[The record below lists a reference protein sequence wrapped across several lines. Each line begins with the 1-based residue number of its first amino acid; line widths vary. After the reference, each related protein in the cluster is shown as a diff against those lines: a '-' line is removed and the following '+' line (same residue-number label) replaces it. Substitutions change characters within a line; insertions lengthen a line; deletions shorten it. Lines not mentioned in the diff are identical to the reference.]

1 MNKVV
6 FIVCIVLF
14 SACHHKDLTST
25 TGASKTHATTI
36 NAGGIKEVVI
46 DATLNIYAIGAYYK
60 MDSMEINND
69 TLSVFVAYSGGC
81 KEHDWSLFTNGVYN
95 KVHPPEITICLKH
108 NNNGDACRQIIKK
121 ELKFN
126 IAKLKYRRKKT
137 VVVILGGNEVD
148 YKTR

>member
-1 MNKVV
+1 MNRL
-6 FIVCIVLF
+6 IVILNIVLL
-14 SACHHKDLTST
+14 SACHHKELTS
-25 TGASKTHATTI
+25 ADNKSKTNATAVT
-36 NAGGIKEVVI
+36 AGGIKDVVI

-60 MDSMEINND
+60 VDSIEINND

-95 KVHPPEITICLKH
+95 KVHPPEITVCLKH

-126 IAKLKYRRKKT
+126 ISKLKYRRKKT
-137 VVVILGGNEVD
+137 VVIILGGDEVE
-148 YKTR
+148 YKI